1 MKPKDGFDAAMA
13 RVDHLLNLYDIL
25 HNTRT
30 RQIRSDWATK
40 FLDLM
45 HWPKGEAIVR
55 VDGKDKNS
63 LLILRPQLKL
73 DHTRFSHDYLSEL
86 LRSAVV
92 ATVSA
97 LDRYVHDLVLHHSW
111 SLLSRPEKAIPSEL
125 KKLSLPILATKNAL
139 EKLRGDPKARPGHLV
154 KTALQTHLHRDHTFQ
169 RPADVAKAAQMLG
182 VKDFW
187 SEVAKQMPGS
197 PDKGKVIETLNTIVN
212 RRNQIVHEA
221 DMVRKTRAK
230 KITLREI
237 ARSTAQ
243 EWCNWSRSLV
253 ETIDKV
259 VDVSVTT
266 TH

>member
-1 MKPKDGFDAAMA
+1 MKPKNGFDAAMA

-55 VDGKDKNS
+55 VNGKDKNS
-63 LLILRPQLKL
+63 LLILRPPLQL

-111 SLLSRPEKAIPSEL
+111 ALLSRSEKAIP
-125 KKLSLPILATKNAL
+125 PPN
-139 EKLRGDPKARPGHLV
+139 
-154 KTALQTHLHRDHTFQ
+154 
-169 RPADVAKAAQMLG
+169 
-182 VKDFW
+182 
-187 SEVAKQMPGS
+187 
-197 PDKGKVIETLNTIVN
+197 
-212 RRNQIVHEA
+212 
-221 DMVRKTRAK
+221 
-230 KITLREI
+230 
-237 ARSTAQ
+237 
-243 EWCNWSRSLV
+243 
-253 ETIDKV
+253 
-259 VDVSVTT
+259 
-266 TH
+266 